1 MSTLLN
7 GTTPSMS
14 PPNNSLDSIGLIIV
28 SFELVLDSI
37 GLTIVLFELLIVELV
52 IVELV
57 IVELVIVELLIV
69 ELVIVELLIVELVVL
84 IVVGPFDVDACNVV
98 VDSLLNINFNYYKQ
112 IQF

>member
-28 SFELVLDSI
+28 SFESVLDSIGSIIVSFELVLDSI
-37 GLTIVLFELLIVELV
+37 GLIIVLFELVIFELV

-57 IVELVIVELLIV
+57 
-69 ELVIVELLIVELVVL
+69 IVELVVL
-84 IVVGPFDVDACNVV
+84 IVVGPFDVDAGNVV

-112 IQF
+112 IKF

>member
-37 GLTIVLFELLIVELV
+37 GLIIVLFELVIFELVIFELVIFELV

-57 IVELVIVELLIV
+57 IVELVV
-69 ELVIVELLIVELVVL
+69 LV
-84 IVVGPFDVDACNVV
+84 VVGPFDVDAGNVV

-112 IQF
+112 IKF